1 MTHLFVL
8 VCDLFLPRFR
18 SLLPECTTCLPVL
31 LWMSLSFL
39 FVCFYKVCCF
49 GAIIR
54 VFCCRARGFSIYT
67 PGGKITGPSL
77 RRSSGGADSTQWF
90 SNEVVLVSSLS
101 RLLPPPPPTSPH
113 PAVGWCW
120 RACTPAG
127 FYSSQACMHQSA
139 VPQGVALAS
148 TTCLAPQGVTTVP
161 LCVCS
166 GICFAC

>member
-90 SNEVVLVSSLS
+90 SNEVVLVSTLS
-101 RLLPPPPPTSPH
+101 RLLPPRPPLPPTPPLGDVDVHVLLQVFTVLRRVCISQRFRRASP
-113 PAVGWCW
+113 WL
-120 RACTPAG
+120 
-127 FYSSQACMHQSA
+127 
-139 VPQGVALAS
+139 PQHVWL
-148 TTCLAPQGVTTVP
+148 PKV
-161 LCVCS
+161 
-166 GICFAC
+166 